1 MLKALKEQVFE
12 ANIALTKHHL
22 VVLTWG
28 NASAI
33 NDDRDLMVIKPS
45 GVQYQDMKPSD
56 MVVVNVDTSKVVDG
70 YLNPSSDTETHRIL
84 YQQFKDVGGIVHTH
98 SRHATIW
105 AQAGKSINPLGT
117 THADYFYG
125 AVPCTRLM
133 TREEIETNY
142 ELQTGKVIIETF
154 KKLNLNPLDMPA
166 ALVHSHGPFTWG
178 KDVMQAV
185 DHAIILEEIC
195 YMQMFS
201 CMLVSNLG
209 NMQKDL
215 LDKHYLRKHGVN
227 AYYGQ
232 KG

>member
-1 MLKALKEQVFE
+1 MLKELKEQVFE
-12 ANIALTKHHL
+12 ANIALTKYNL

-45 GVQYQDMKPSD
+45 GVQYQDMKASD
-56 MVVVNVDTSKVVDG
+56 MVVVSLDTGKVVDG
-70 YLNPSSDTETHRIL
+70 SLKPSSDTETHRIL
-84 YQQFKDVGGIVHTH
+84 YQKFIDIGGVVHTH

-105 AQAGKSINPLGT
+105 AQAGKSVNPLGT

-125 AVPCTRLM
+125 PIPCTRLM
-133 TREEIETNY
+133 TKDEIEHNY
-142 ELQTGKVIIETF
+142 ELETGKVIIETF
-154 KKLNLNPLDMPA
+154 EKQNLKALNMPA

-178 KDVMQAV
+178 KNVMQAV

-195 YMQMFS
+195 YMEMFS
-201 CMLVSNLG
+201 YMISPDLV
-209 NMQKDL
+209 NMQTDL
-215 LDKHYLRKHGVN
+215 LNKHYFRKHGAN

-232 KG
+232 K

>member
-1 MLKALKEQVFE
+1 MLKELKEQVFE
-12 ANIALTKHHL
+12 ANIALTKHNL

-33 NDDRDLMVIKPS
+33 NKDRDLIVIKPS

-56 MVVVNVDTSKVVDG
+56 MVVVNLETGKVVDG
-70 YLNPSSDTETHRIL
+70 QLNPSSDTETHRIL
-84 YQQFKDVGGIVHTH
+84 YQKFTDIGGIVHTH

-105 AQAGKSINPLGT
+105 AQAGKYVNPLGT

-125 AVPCTRLM
+125 AIPCTRLM
-133 TREEIETNY
+133 TKDEIEHNY
-142 ELQTGKVIIETF
+142 EFETGKVIVETF
-154 KKLNLNPLDMPA
+154 NNLKLKPLDMPA

-178 KDVMQAV
+178 KNVMQAV
-185 DHAIILEEIC
+185 DHSIILEEIC

-201 CMLVSNLG
+201 YMVSPELS
-209 NMQKDL
+209 NMQMDL
-215 LDKHYLRKHGVN
+215 LNKHYFRKHGAN

-232 KG
+232 K